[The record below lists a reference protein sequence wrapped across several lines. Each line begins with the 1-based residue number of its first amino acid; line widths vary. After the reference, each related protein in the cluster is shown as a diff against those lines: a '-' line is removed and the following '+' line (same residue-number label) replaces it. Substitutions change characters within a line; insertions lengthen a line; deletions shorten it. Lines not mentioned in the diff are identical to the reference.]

1 MKNGRRSE
9 RKRDIELGS
18 ASRKRPD
25 PWPEYD
31 SDVNTNITTPPQIV
45 WTASGTPTVEACAAA
60 AGSRCYVCGGTLE
73 RGLAVAD
80 WMGAN
85 WTDQNRARSPSSSH
99 VCEACCYVHSRVSAV
114 PGRPPKEGKAFGG
127 NFRNYSHLAD
137 ETGYLNASKG
147 EKPVIRAFLARDHGG
162 PWFAAL
168 ADSGQKH
175 VLPFAPMNGP
185 GRAGVALFD
194 EVRVP
199 IPSDQSMVTECAS
212 LLTAGATKDELL
224 SGDYSPRAWQ
234 LCESALVRF
243 ESTHGSHRG
252 GAWFALAI
260 WLAQRDEAEVA
271 ARQAAEKE
279 TSARRKGERKAA
291 NPDRGAAPRAA
302 RGVPR
307 KPKLQRAEALG
318 PDARTDASGGADDGE
333 PRRVGHEDATRSEP
347 IRSGQGKLPGFG

>member
-1 MKNGRRSE
+1 MK
-9 RKRDIELGS
+9 
-18 ASRKRPD
+18 
-25 PWPEYD
+25 
-31 SDVNTNITTPPQIV
+31 TNITTPPQIV
-45 WTASGTPTVEACAAA
+45 WAASGAPMVDACAAVD
-60 AGSRCYVCGGTLE
+60 SRCYVCGGLLA

-85 WTDQNRARSPSSSH
+85 WTDQNRARSPSSTH

-147 EKPVIRAFLARDHGG
+147 EKPLIRAFLARDHGG

-185 GRAGVALFD
+185 GRAGVVLFD

-199 IPSDQSMVTECAS
+199 IPNDQSMVAECAS

-234 LCESALVRF
+234 LCESALARF
-243 ESTHGSHRG
+243 EASHGSRRG

-279 TSARRKGERKAA
+279 TSARRKTKREAT
-291 NPDRGAAPRAA
+291 NSDRGAAPRAA
-302 RGVPR
+302 RGVSR

-318 PDARTDASGGADDGE
+318 SDSREDASGGADNRE
-333 PRRVGHEDATRSEP
+333 PRGVGHEDAPRSEP
-347 IRSGQGKLPGFG
+347 LGAGQGKLPGIG